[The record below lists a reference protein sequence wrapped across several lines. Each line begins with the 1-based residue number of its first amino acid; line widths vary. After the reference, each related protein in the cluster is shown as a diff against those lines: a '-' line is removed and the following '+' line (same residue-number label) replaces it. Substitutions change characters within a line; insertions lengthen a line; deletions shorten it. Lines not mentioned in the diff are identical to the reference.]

1 MRTAVCVFT
10 VVISACVSSLSFRGE
25 SDSRP
30 AESLCGVGFTF
41 RLAPPMGTDAGL
53 GLDEVLVLRFRES
66 RSLLS
71 SSRPDCPGLWAG
83 LDWRGDFLPLPADAR
98 LPFGLGDDKVKR
110 SDSGTD
116 INTKPKACCIKTI
129 ILFSQLNSSD
139 LTGSKLTLYSQ
150 AAPEGGESTQDVVNC
165 DSGIGLWR
173 WQMV

>member
-1 MRTAVCVFT
+1 MRTGVSVFT
-10 VVISACVSSLSFRGE
+10 VVISACVSSLFFKGE

-71 SSRPDCPGLWAG
+71 SSRPRLWAG
-83 LDWRGDFLPLPADAR
+83 VDWRGDFLPLPTDAR
-98 LPFGLGDDKVKR
+98 LPFGLGDGKAKR

-116 INTKPKACCIKTI
+116 LNTKTKACCIQTI
-129 ILFSQLNSSD
+129 ILFLQLNSSD
-139 LTGSKLTLYSQ
+139 LTGSTLFNMQTHS
-150 AAPEGGESTQDVVNC
+150 VF
-165 DSGIGLWR
+165 SGSSRRGR
-173 WQMV
+173 EHAGHC